1 MARKPTQP
9 AMYELLRPTPQRAL
23 PHGTS
28 GQHGTYGA
36 ATPTAGGI
44 HVGSQPGALGGGSGG
59 SSGSGTAPQLHSTS
73 TDLHGGAPVGPGRF
87 LKIPVGYAYVA
98 IAVALA
104 AVVIVYIYGFSSGE
118 SAASKRFEQRR
129 IEELNAQS
137 NLPAYDPMNAGKRPP
152 SLQNDAGGPAGS
164 NPGGSAPANPAA
176 NQAAG
181 NQAAGPA
188 GQDLGPAPGGDPRQV
203 GLNYFVLA
211 HVAARNGEPMVDFCR
226 KNGLDAHLVPDDN
239 GELRLV
245 IVCPGFQGGERQ
257 SASVKALE
265 TKIRS
270 VGLKWKSAARGNRD
284 FGDLYPKKHK

>member
-44 HVGSQPGALGGGSGG
+44 HVGSHGGAMGGGP
-59 SSGSGTAPQLHSTS
+59 SGSAAAPQLQPTAGE
-73 TDLHGGAPVGPGRF
+73 LHGGAPVGPGRF

-104 AVVIVYIYGFSSGE
+104 AVVVVYIYGFSSGE

-152 SLQNDAGGPAGS
+152 SLQNDGGGPSGS
-164 NPGGSAPANPAA
+164 NSGTSTPANQPAQQPT
-176 NQAAG
+176 NQQSG
-181 NQAAGPA
+181 GTG

-245 IVCPGFQGGERQ
+245 VVCPGFQGGERQ